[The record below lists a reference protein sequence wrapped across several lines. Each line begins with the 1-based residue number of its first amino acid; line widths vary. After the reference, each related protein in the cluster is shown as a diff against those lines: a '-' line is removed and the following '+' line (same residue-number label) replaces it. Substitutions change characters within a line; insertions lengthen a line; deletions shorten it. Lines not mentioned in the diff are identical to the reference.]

1 MDELSAGDAK
11 RVDEIKSWLKKGMK
25 VTAVR
30 NKLEELGYN
39 DYHISILLEDATGQK
54 FVPPKPKII
63 ISQRKLK
70 LIGEAV
76 VLLLVVGIV
85 IWLVFV
91 R

>member
-1 MDELSAGDAK
+1 MEELSAGDTK
-11 RVDEIKSWLKKGMK
+11 RVEEVKAWLKKGMK
-25 VTAVR
+25 IPQIR
-30 NKLEELGYN
+30 KKLEELGYN

-54 FVPPKPKII
+54 FVPPKPTII

-76 VLLLVVGIV
+76 ALLLVVGV
-85 IWLVFV
+85 VVWLVFL